1 MGTKDIFISYKAEEY
16 EEAEWVRSTLE
27 YNGIS
32 CWMAPEC
39 IAGGSNYA
47 REIPKAIREC
57 RVFVL
62 ILSEK
67 SQGSQWVPRELDQA
81 INEKKTIMPF
91 MLENCALRDDF
102 SFYLSNVQRYEAYA
116 NKSAAME
123 KMVREI
129 RALIQAETEHGR
141 VPEQKAD
148 KTDEKHPQTETA
160 DVMREENPAEEKKKR
175 TSAVIAGIAAAV
187 LILAAAL
194 YAGMG
199 GTSKEQTADAENTLS
214 SEKDAGGQSA
224 ETGEGAADDTET
236 EAFRHI
242 RLMPP
247 EDMSVKEFGKAVEI
261 LEGRLDL
268 FSDGEY
274 EMQVGTDVIDLVIP
288 KKAFGTLDV
297 DKVLQCY
304 ITRAVNLY
312 GFTLNEEGSAAADRF
327 EISRKDLEEVTLL
340 SGTIDGV
347 DPADYGV
354 DTEEYQYVKI
364 VLTDACAS
372 GHAEEIAAWGDG
384 FAFGQDMASGSNF
397 WSYYTFPEGD
407 GKTFYVLNNDLDG
420 NYSELLVH
428 NLTHDALASSFFY
441 LNDLNE
447 SADWEN
453 PADAQVKGEN
463 QRGADEITG
472 KSVTFT
478 LNAYEILTAGEWLDL
493 QTVFK
498 ERLDLLDQPYAFG
511 KTEDREEEV
520 TTVYIKTGV
529 AHMGIPIMKI
539 LGSYGAARSVS
550 AQSGFM
556 GIQGIEDFRM
566 DGKGDGTYEVTVNF
580 PSISSENEEESMDR
594 DAFWESS
601 EDGTRLLMNGECFFG
616 NDRNRLT
623 EDGSITF
630 DRLICLE
637 NQKITEENLWMPKL
651 LECLVK
657 DTDMPCGLYLEQY
670 WMNEDQNGEIVQ
682 ESEFAVSYAS
692 EVDRAADAVREL
704 VPDAEVSND
713 GMTIYMDLN
722 LDVDETLPEEGIRLV
737 REIYENMDFEHSI
750 FRTLWIYL
758 IEEDNEARERA
769 RIHFDKSYSSGLEEP
784 GVVYGGLFTN
794 GRLEKYKERYK
805 ALMEAEPFYVERED
819 RSEWGGFRYEWN

>member
-16 EEAEWVRSTLE
+16 DEAEWVRSTLE
-27 YNGIS
+27 QNGIS

-57 RVFVL
+57 KVFVL

-129 RALIQAETEHGR
+129 RALIQAKSEHDC

-148 KTDEKHPQTETA
+148 ETKDGKPQTEAA
-160 DVMREENPAEEKKKR
+160 DFVWEEHQAQEKKKWIP
-175 TSAVIAGIAAAV
+175 AVIGGIAAAA
-187 LILAAAL
+187 LILAAIL
-194 YAGMG
+194 SAG
-199 GTSKEQTADAENTLS
+199 KNRAPEEQTADTKNTPVDAE
-214 SEKDAGGQSA
+214 D
-224 ETGEGAADDTET
+224 TGEPSMET
-236 EAFRHI
+236 EEGASADAEALCHI
-242 RLMPP
+242 RLKPP
-247 EDMSVKEFGKAVEI
+247 EDMSLKEFGKAVEI

-268 FSDGEY
+268 FADGAY
-274 EMQVGTDVIDLVIP
+274 EMQVGTEMIDLTLP
-288 KKAFGTLDV
+288 KKAFGTLGV

-304 ITRAVNLY
+304 LTRAVDLY
-312 GFTLNEEGSAAADRF
+312 GYTVNEDGSAVADKF
-327 EISRKDLEEVTLL
+327 EIGRRDLEEVTLL

-384 FAFGQDMASGSNF
+384 FAFGQDMVSGSGF

-420 NYSELLVH
+420 NYSELVVY
-428 NLTHDALASSFFY
+428 NLTHDPLASNFFY
-441 LNDLNE
+441 LTDLNE

-453 PADAQVKGEN
+453 PADAQVRGDN
-463 QRGADEITG
+463 QCGADEITG

-478 LNAYEILTAGEWLDL
+478 LNAYDILTAGEWLDL

-498 ERLDLLDQPYAFG
+498 KRLDVLDQPYAFG
-511 KTEDREEEV
+511 KTEDREKKE
-520 TTVYIKTGV
+520 TTIYIKTGV
-529 AHMGIPIMKI
+529 EHMGLPIMKI
-539 LGSYGAARSVS
+539 LGSYTAAWSVV

-556 GIQGIEDFRM
+556 EVVGTEDFRI
-566 DGKGDGTYEVTVNF
+566 DEKGNGAYEVTVNF
-580 PSISSENEEESMDR
+580 PSISLDYEDENEDR
-594 DAFWESS
+594 DAFWKAS
-601 EDGTRLLMNGECFFG
+601 ENGTCLLLNGECFLENG
-616 NDRNRLT
+616 RNRLT
-623 EDGSITF
+623 EDGNIIF
-630 DRLICLE
+630 DRLICQK
-637 NQKITEENLWMPKL
+637 NQEITEENLWIPKL

-657 DTDMPCGLYLEQY
+657 NTDMPCGLYLKQY
-670 WMNEDQNGEIVQ
+670 WMNEDQNGDIAQ
-682 ESEFAVSYAS
+682 ESEFGVSYAP
-692 EVDRAADAVREL
+692 EVERAADAVKEL
-704 VPDAEVSND
+704 VPDAEISND
-713 GMTIYMDLN
+713 GTTLFIDLKLN
-722 LDVDETLPEEGIRLV
+722 VDGTLPEEGIRLV
-737 REIYENMDFEHSI
+737 REIYENMDFERSI
-750 FRTLWIYL
+750 FTKLCFYL
-758 IEEDNEARERA
+758 IEEDNEAGERA
-769 RIHFDKSYSSGLEEP
+769 RIHFIKRYSAGPEEP
-784 GVVYGGLFTN
+784 GVVYGGLFVN
-794 GRLEKYKERYK
+794 GRLEEYKEEYK
-805 ALMEAEPFYVERED
+805 NLMENDPFYVERED
-819 RSEWGGFRYEWN
+819 NSEWGGFDFE